1 MEDGSWTIAQVVGD
15 NARQIRQN
23 ARLTLDDVAVAAR
36 WVGLKWAESRVA
48 DFESGRVSPTLPTMI
63 SYVSAMSMLGVK
75 VTPVELFAGD
85 SEVQVTRDHRV
96 KLDDLRKWL
105 SGGSMPAPPR
115 PSSAVGV
122 RNPGLPHP
130 ESASEERWMA
140 NQNIRWLFRHA
151 RDVSELLA
159 TSGATEERTRKAL
172 GFSREGFANLSFK
185 LWGQTFTEERD
196 RRAGDG
202 ANAQTRGRI
211 SRTLRAELANEVGH
225 GDDQ

>member
-1 MEDGSWTIAQVVGD
+1 MESEARTITQVIGD
-15 NARQIRQN
+15 NARRIRQD

-36 WVGLKWAESRVA
+36 WVGLRWGESRVA
-48 DFESGRVSPTLPTMI
+48 DFEAGRVSPTLPTVI
-63 SYVSAMSMLGVK
+63 SYVSAMAMLDVK
-75 VTPVELFAGD
+75 VTPVDLFAGA
-85 SEVQVTRDHRV
+85 SEVQVAGDHRV

-105 SGGSMPAPPR
+105 NGGSMPAPPR

-140 NQNIRWLFRHA
+140 NQDIRWLLRHA

-159 TSGATEERTRKAL
+159 KSGATEERTRKAF

-185 LWGQTFTEERD
+185 LWGRTFTEERD
-196 RRAGDG
+196 HRAGVG

-211 SRTLRAELANEVGH
+211 SRLLRAELANEVGH
-225 GDDQ
+225 GDS